1 MAKDDRSNVNPF
13 TGKSHFDIVNDDKF
27 LEEWT
32 TQNAGSYGMLP
43 IEDYPDVTIENSP
56 IEIELKLKQ

>member
-1 MAKDDRSNVNPF
+1 MSYKMWIARDKYGLWLFHEKPYY
-13 TGKSHFDIVNDDKF
+13 DKF
-27 LEEWT
+27 LEEWA